1 MYAHIGIIAL
11 SSSTWFQQSTSLICH
26 AMLMLLIL
34 STLHI
39 CLIWGGGEWGLE
51 WHQRSG
57 NLLKEGRQLI
67 S

>member
-1 MYAHIGIIAL
+1 
-11 SSSTWFQQSTSLICH
+11 
-26 AMLMLLIL
+26 MLMLLIL

-39 CLIWGGGEWGLE
+39 CLIGGGGEWGLE

-57 NLLKEGRQLI
+57 NLQIEGRQLI